1 MEGFNINE
9 ELNKLPT
16 SPGVYIMHKAGGEI
30 IYVGKAKNLKNRVR
44 QYFNESYKKTN
55 KILQMVHN
63 IDYFEYIVVD
73 NELESLI
80 LESNFIKEYRPK
92 YNTLLKDDKNYPY
105 IKVTINE
112 DFPRVFFVHRKYDDN
127 AKYFGPYKSA
137 GTVYQI
143 LDYIKKNYKIRNCKM
158 AITKEDNEK
167 HFDDKNAPMVI
178 KNGTKKKECLYYHL
192 NMCLAPCIDKT
203 VYGVYKNQLHDI
215 CLFLNGDFNEI
226 IKNLKSLMNEASNN
240 NDFEHAIKY
249 RDQINSI
256 YEIEERQK
264 IDQKTDSDIDVVGFY
279 KGEKVAVVQIF
290 EIRDGNIIN
299 RNVHF
304 LDIDQNDL
312 DVDILES
319 FIKQYYN
326 DPYFLPS
333 EILLPFNLNEEDLI
347 SKWLSRDKKKIKIV
361 VPKIGQNEKLVKLA
375 TTNAKIQYEQR
386 SKKYEKE
393 KNEIKI
399 AYNTLEKIIGDT
411 NIDRIES
418 YDISNTAGS
427 INVASMV
434 VFQHGNFMKNE
445 YRKFRIKTVEKSD
458 DYASMRE
465 VITRRINRYK
475 ENSEKF
481 ANLPSLFL
489 IDGGIGQVN
498 IVKDVLNEYNIDIPI
513 MGMVKDDNHK
523 TKGLIYDDFLI
534 DLSKYK
540 ELFKLIT
547 KIQDET
553 HRFAIEYHKSLRSK
567 EQIKSILDEIIGV
580 GEKRKINLI
589 KYFKNIDNIKNA
601 TIEDII
607 KVPLFDKKSAMSVY
621 EFFNKNNM

>member
-158 AITKEDNEK
+158 AITKKDNEN

-203 VYGVYKNQLHDI
+203 VYDVYKNQLHDI

-498 IVKDVLNEYNIDIPI
+498 IVKDVLNEYNINIPI
-513 MGMVKDDNHK
+513 MGMV
-523 TKGLIYDDFLI
+523 IF
-534 DLSKYK
+534 
-540 ELFKLIT
+540 
-547 KIQDET
+547 
-553 HRFAIEYHKSLRSK
+553 
-567 EQIKSILDEIIGV
+567 
-580 GEKRKINLI
+580 
-589 KYFKNIDNIKNA
+589 
-601 TIEDII
+601 
-607 KVPLFDKKSAMSVY
+607 
-621 EFFNKNNM
+621 